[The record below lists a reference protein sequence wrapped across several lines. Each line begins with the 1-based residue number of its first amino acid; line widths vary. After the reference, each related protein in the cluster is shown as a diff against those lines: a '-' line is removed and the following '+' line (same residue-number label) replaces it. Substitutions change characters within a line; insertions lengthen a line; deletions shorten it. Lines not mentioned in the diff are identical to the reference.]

1 MDPTVADIVMSLEYD
16 AGDGDYN
23 AALGYRFW
31 QWLSRLCGSGNTNQ
45 ESVFD
50 ARTNRRRPK
59 RKVVTFALDGTNSIK
74 RPCVHGVEIT
84 CKCIIM
90 ANCVVGVEP
99 FLP

>member
-16 AGDGDYN
+16 AADVDYN

-45 ESVFD
+45 ESAFD
-50 ARTNRRRPK
+50 ARTNDDPNKKPSR
-59 RKVVTFALDGTNSIK
+59 LLWIGTTSMK
-74 RPCVHGVEIT
+74 QPCVHGVEIT
-84 CKCIIM
+84 CKRIIM
-90 ANCVVGVEP
+90 ANCVVGVAP